1 MITLTAAAIKLSLM
15 ADRWEDGNSAAL
27 KQALVFPGQGSQSV
41 GMGQELAA
49 AFAPARETFEEVD
62 DALGQHLSK
71 LMFEGPEDEL
81 TLTEN
86 AQPAIMAVSMA
97 VFNVLQAEGGF
108 SLAGQAS
115 FVAGHSLGEYSAL
128 TAAGALT
135 LRETAGLLRTRGRA
149 MQDAAPLGVGAM
161 AAILGLDFDSVA
173 EVAAAAAQGDVCAT
187 ANDNA
192 PGQVVVSGHAAA
204 VERAVALAKEA
215 GARRVLMLPVSVPTH
230 SSLMAPA
237 AEIMDQALAEAAL
250 GTPAVP
256 VVANVRAEAITAPDE
271 IRAAL
276 VAQVTGMVRWRES
289 VIWMRDHGVER
300 LVEVGAGKILSG
312 LTRRIDRELEAL
324 SLSVPAD
331 IEGFL

>member
-1 MITLTAAAIKLSLM
+1 
-15 ADRWEDGNSAAL
+15 
-27 KQALVFPGQGSQSV
+27 
-41 GMGQELAA
+41 MGKELAA
-49 AFAPARETFEEVD
+49 AFVPAREAFEEVD
-62 DALGQHLSK
+62 DVLGQRLSK

-97 VFNVLQAEGGF
+97 VFRVLETEGGF
-108 SLAGQAS
+108 SLADRAS
-115 FVAGHSLGEYSAL
+115 WVAGHSLGEYSAL

-135 LRETAGLLRTRGRA
+135 LTEAAGLLRIRGRA
-149 MQDAAPLGVGAM
+149 MQDAAPVGIGAM
-161 AAILGLDFDSVA
+161 AAILGLDLEAVVKV
-173 EVAAAAAQGDVCAT
+173 VAAAVAEGAEGDVCTA

-204 VERAVALAKEA
+204 VERAVVLAKEA
-215 GARRVLMLPVSVPTH
+215 GARRAIMLPVSVPTH
-230 SSLMAPA
+230 SALMAPV
-237 AEIMDQALAEAAL
+237 AEIMNAALAEVAL

-256 VVANVRAEAITAPDE
+256 VVANVKAEAISAPDE
-271 IRAAL
+271 IHAAL

-289 VIWMRDHGVER
+289 VMWMADQGVEK

-312 LTRRIDRELEAL
+312 LTRRIDKELETQ

-331 IEGFL
+331 IEAFL